1 MILLNNYSLAFAGLF
16 VCILTLLVQQ
26 LVAAR
31 TKASQDGAIPG
42 KIDEDLSHG
51 SFVFR
56 SHRTFQNSLENF
68 PAMMAT
74 AFLAVFVGANA
85 TWTGILIWTFAVARI
100 IHMMLYYKISTEVN
114 PSPRS
119 YFFLI
124 GFIANIALLV
134 FCGVALI

>member
-1 MILLNNYSLAFAGLF
+1 MILVNSYSLAFSGLF

-26 LVAAR
+26 LIAAR

-42 KIDEDLSHG
+42 KIDEDLSHA

-74 AFLAVFVGANA
+74 AFLAIFIGANA
-85 TWTGILIWTFAVARI
+85 TWTGIIIWTFAVARI
-100 IHMMLYYKISTEVN
+100 IHMALYYKISTEVN

-134 FCGVALI
+134 FCGIALI

>member
-1 MILLNNYSLAFAGLF
+1 MLFNSYSLAFSGLF

-26 LVAAR
+26 LIAAR
-31 TKASQDGAIPG
+31 TKASQEGAIPG
-42 KIDEDLSHG
+42 KIDEDLGHA

-56 SHRTFQNSLENF
+56 SHRTFLNSLENF

-74 AFLAVFVGANA
+74 AFLAIFVGANA

-100 IHMMLYYKISTEVN
+100 IHMVLYYKISTDVN

-134 FCGVALI
+134 FCGIALI